1 MTDRSTGSALATSD
15 AQSTATAR
23 RGHTAARGLVWLHLL
38 LAWTAVWVLYSTLIA
53 AAHDE
58 SVSTSALSGARA
70 IAAAAALGL
79 LVQRL
84 TERLPWPRP
93 LSARFLLVHLAAA
106 VGFGLTWVGLTSA
119 LEALVGRPWVLS
131 RPTLFIPF
139 VILGIWLYLMVA
151 GITYAVR
158 GTERAA
164 RAEAAAALTQLAAL
178 RAQLNPHFLFNA
190 LHTVVQ
196 LIPVEPTRA
205 ALAAEQV
212 AGLLRTVIEEDRD
225 LVPLDDERRFVERY
239 LAVEHLRFGDRLETA
254 FEVEPALSAALVPSF
269 ALQTLVENAVRHG
282 AAPRVDATTITVSA
296 RADGARLLLT
306 VTDSGAGSTIPL
318 HREATTVKPATVPG
332 GSGLR
337 RLAERLE
344 VLYGRRATLSLVS
357 EPGRGFVATVA
368 IPLQHAD

>member
-1 MTDRSTGSALATSD
+1 VGA
-15 AQSTATAR
+15 
-23 RGHTAARGLVWLHLL
+23 VLH
-38 LAWTAVWVLYSTLIA
+38 LIA

-70 IAAAAALGL
+70 SAAAAALGL

-269 ALQTLVENAVRHG
+269 ALQTLVENAVRRG
-282 AAPRVDATTITVSA
+282 AASGRHDDHGVGTGGWS
-296 RADGARLLLT
+296 RLLT

-318 HREATTVKPATVPG
+318 HREATTVKPAVPG

-337 RLAERLE
+337 RSPSDSRCCTAG
-344 VLYGRRATLSLVS
+344 GRRCHSCPSPVAALSRPLRS
-357 EPGRGFVATVA
+357 
-368 IPLQHAD
+368 LQHAD